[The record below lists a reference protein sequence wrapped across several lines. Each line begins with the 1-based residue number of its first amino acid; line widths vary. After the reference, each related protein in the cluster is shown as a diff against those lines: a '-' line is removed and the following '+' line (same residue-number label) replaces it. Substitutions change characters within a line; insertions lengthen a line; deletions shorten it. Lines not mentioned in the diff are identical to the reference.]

1 MPPRLSTP
9 RGLVRIALAAAAAAT
24 LLPASAAAQERRDEM
39 PVTPVLADSVARAAA
54 DAVAT
59 KYVFA
64 DKASAASRVL
74 LQGVRAGRYRSLSTA
89 SALTDSLTADL
100 RRASG
105 DPHLQVVFS
114 VRERTAPPGGGTS
127 AADVARDREAAAWR
141 NYGFHQVERLDGN
154 VGYLELGRFDDPELA
169 GSTLATAMSFLAG
182 TDALIIDLRGNGG
195 GHAGMVALVASYFFP
210 ESTLLTT
217 LHRRDPADVAQLW
230 TSPHV
235 AGPRYLGKPVYVL
248 VSGRTFSAAEALAY
262 HLQTHHLATVVGEK
276 TRGGAN
282 PGGWEMIGTHFGVFV
297 PTAWNEAA
305 DTHGNWEGVGITPD
319 VAAPFAEAKKVA
331 HRAALAGL
339 IVGQAGSER
348 AERWREAL
356 DQLRADDAR
365 AAARD

>member
-1 MPPRLSTP
+1 MQSRPSIL
-9 RGLVRIALAAAAAAT
+9 RIVPLLALAAA
-24 LLPASAAAQERRDEM
+24 LLPGAAAAQERRDEM

-54 DAVAT
+54 NAVAT
-59 KYVFA
+59 KYVFVRKGE
-64 DKASAASRVL
+64 DAASLVL
-74 LQGVRAGRYRSLSTA
+74 RGVRAGRYRSLATA

-100 RRASG
+100 RRATG
-105 DPHLQVVFS
+105 DAHLQVVFS
-114 VRERTAPPGGGTS
+114 VRERSAPPGGGTS
-127 AADVARDREAAAWR
+127 AADAARDREAAAWR

-154 VGYLELGRFDDPELA
+154 VGYLELGRFDDPALA
-169 GSTLATAMSFLAG
+169 GSTLATAMTFLAG

-195 GHAGMVALVASYFFP
+195 GNAGMVALVASYFFP
-210 ESTLLTT
+210 EQTLLTT
-217 LHRRDPADVAQLW
+217 LHHRDPADVAQLW
-230 TSPHV
+230 TSPYV

-319 VAAPFAEAKKVA
+319 VPAAFAEAKKVA

-339 IVGQAGSER
+339 IARQAGSER